1 MKISTMRGSRPMTEW
16 VSGLPDDLAFAFLVE
31 ARVRVQAGDFT
42 YHRMDTSQPQFLW
55 EKPAFDMPIKPW
67 GECKT
72 N

>member
-1 MKISTMRGSRPMTEW
+1 
-16 VSGLPDDLAFAFLVE
+16 VPDDLAFAFIVE

-55 EKPAFDMPIKPW
+55 EKPAFDMPVTPW

-72 N
+72 H